1 MTVASIVEIERRSPN
16 RLQTPSCPYC
26 GSDRSVVAVI
36 RTKSFVFFRC
46 DRCRHR
52 ELLPKV
58 IPSAALKRDRLLFC

>member
-1 MTVASIVEIERRSPN
+1 MTTTSAVEIERRSAN

-26 GSDRSVVAVI
+26 GSDHSVVAVI

-46 DRCRHR
+46 TRCRNR

-58 IPSAALKRDRLLFC
+58 IPSVRVRRDRLLFG